1 MALSLTYNGAP
12 TTTITGS
19 PANADR
25 ISMSNG
31 TLRLSFTWNNHV
43 AGCWCVDLV
52 EWSSDGGTT
61 WITAFYGRDAPHFAV
76 SGAEQTP
83 ASSTLS
89 ILTNTASQLTLQL
102 QASKVVS
109 SVTYTHTSKW
119 TMTTAQ
125 PNVECS
131 QYLATSAQV
140 ALGSG
145 NFIEDW
151 GSNVWF
157 TGLDGSCLA
166 LFQGMVSPYDAH
178 RCNQLLYTGDKKLSR
193 VINKGGNSSGRGYS
207 NGYSCYLSNGLL
219 CAFVISPT
227 SNKNLLVNVLDAGN
241 GSQQAALDAIY
252 AFRGY
257 DQYFNG
263 IDNAYHNVSDFAPS
277 YWRVGT
283 CFGSFGGATTYPQAT
298 SNTDATTTLNITW
311 SLAIEKPATGNG
323 SGTLP
328 IPRWM
333 LPQSINKWMD
343 ILYPRPN
350 VGGAGIL
357 GGGTGPMWQPLATQE
372 ATVLPLLSSTYT
384 TYFDTTYGYWLFN
397 TSATWRESYCAAIAL
412 RCLLRYN
419 NLGVPGNGDT
429 VAAMDQLAK
438 ILANYQ
444 TQNGSQAGAI
454 QKIRHT
460 DTNNF
465 TCEDTTHANNN
476 DQPHVSMYTMAEA
489 LSALIDYYR
498 VRGNQTLAAT
508 YGNITVAA
516 LLDAAMAYLVK
527 VQQPD
532 GGWLVEYNNV
542 NTVTNANARI
552 GASWS
557 GSSTPDLAA
566 SLLRWSQLSPT
577 ATTAQKASWQSAAT
591 HGADYWLYSESTAH
605 GNYEFGEDYVNHS
618 SHAMETI
625 LRGLFRLYRLT
636 EASIYLEHAIYYAEI
651 GYLLCKKV
659 DDVINNSGTANKD
672 LHSGGLISTI
682 DWNGQ
687 ITGESGPVWSPILTD
702 VLMLHPG
709 LLSYHYFYAW
719 AALCHQ
725 TWGYRDVATYSTSY
739 PMAQAYISPGTG
751 FAGTPQGVDNTRF
764 LKHAPGAALHLLPT
778 HTLAACDNPNVFSSC
793 IEASFASDTPVG
805 RTILLYN
812 PQNSSQVVNLTIKGQ
827 STKVIRRDGAL
838 ITGTISGSD
847 VTINFTLT
855 AGQISTV
862 TAR

>member
-1 MALSLTYNGAP
+1 MALSLTYNGTT
-12 TTTITGS
+12 TTTIPGS

-31 TLRLSFTWNNHV
+31 TLRLGFTWNNHI
-43 AGCWCVDLV
+43 AGCWCVDLI
-52 EWSSDGGTT
+52 EWSPDGGTT
-61 WITAFYGRDAPHFAV
+61 WLTAFYGRDAPHFVV

-83 ASSTLS
+83 SASTLS

-102 QASKVVS
+102 QASKVVTG
-109 SVTYTHTSKW
+109 VTYTHTSKW

-131 QYLATSAQV
+131 QFLAASAQV

-151 GSNVWF
+151 GPVVFF

-166 LFQGMVSPYDAH
+166 FFQGMASPYDAN

-193 VINKGGNSSGRGYS
+193 FTNKGGNSSGRGYS
-207 NGYSCYLSNGLL
+207 NGYACYLSNGLL
-219 CAFVISPT
+219 CAFAVSPL
-227 SNKNLLVNVLDAGN
+227 SNKNLLLNVGN
-241 GSQQAALDAIY
+241 QQAALNAIY
-252 AFRGY
+252 AYRGY

-263 IDNAYHNVSDFAPS
+263 IDNAYHNVSDFTPS

-283 CFGSFGGATTYPQAT
+283 CLGNYGTSTTYPQAT
-298 SNTDATTTLNITW
+298 SSTDSATTLNITW

-323 SGTLP
+323 STLP

-333 LPQSINKWMD
+333 LPQAINKWMD

-357 GGGTGPMWQPLATQE
+357 GGGSGPMWQPLATQE
-372 ATVLPLLSSTYT
+372 ATVLPLLASTYT
-384 TYFDTTYGYWLFN
+384 TYFDNLYGYWLFI
-397 TSATWRESYCAAIAL
+397 TSPTWRESYCVAIAL

-419 NLGVPGNGDT
+419 NLGVVGNGDT
-429 VAAMDQLAK
+429 VAAMDQLVK

-444 TQNGSQAGAI
+444 TQNGAQAGAI

-460 DTNNF
+460 DTNIF
-465 TCEDTTHANNN
+465 TCEDTTHETNN

-489 LSALIDYYR
+489 LSALIDYYI
-498 VRGNQTLAAT
+498 VRGNRTLAAT

-516 LLDAAMAYLVK
+516 LLDAAMGYLVK
-527 VQQPD
+527 VQQSD
-532 GGWLVEYNNV
+532 GGWLAEYNNA
-542 NTVTNANARI
+542 NTVANANARI

-566 SLLRWSQLSPT
+566 SLIQWSQLSPT
-577 ATTAQKASWQSAAT
+577 ATAAQKASWQSSAT
-591 HGADYWLYSESTAH
+591 HGANYWIYSESTPH
-605 GNYEFGEDYVNHS
+605 CNYEFGEDYVNLS

-636 EASIYLEHAIYYAEI
+636 ADAIYLEHAIYYAEI

-659 DDVINNSGTANKD
+659 DDVINNSATNNTD

-702 VLMLHPG
+702 VLMMHPS
-709 LLSYHYFYAW
+709 LQNYHYFYAW

-725 TWGYRDVATYSTSY
+725 TWGYRDLATYSTPY

-793 IEASFASDTPVG
+793 LEASFASETPAG
-805 RTILLYN
+805 RTIVLYN
-812 PQNSSQVVNLTIKGQ
+812 PQSSTQTVNLTIKGQ
-827 STKVIRRDGAL
+827 AGKVARKDGTL

-855 AGQISTV
+855 AGQKSLV
-862 TAR
+862 TTR